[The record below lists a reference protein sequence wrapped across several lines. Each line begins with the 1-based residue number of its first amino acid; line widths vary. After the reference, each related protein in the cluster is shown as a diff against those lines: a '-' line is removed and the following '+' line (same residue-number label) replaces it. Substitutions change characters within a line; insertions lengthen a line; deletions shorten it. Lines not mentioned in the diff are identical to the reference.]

1 MRSLR
6 KLVFV
11 RGVALCAAVGWL
23 AAAQAAETKGP
34 VTDEIGVLVIPK
46 GAPIEIGGY
55 WVLSGADTALGL
67 DQKRAVEIAVK
78 EKKALVGHPIK
89 FTAEDSLCNAEGG
102 QTAATKLASNPRLA
116 IVIGPSCSSEA
127 TPGAPILW
135 KAGITSIGTSPT
147 APKLTA
153 PERGAQYDGFV
164 RTCYSDIFQGA
175 SDAKYIHDVL
185 KAKTIVA
192 VHDGSPYAQGLAGAT
207 ADAFTKLGGKVL
219 STEAIQPTD
228 VDMHPM
234 LTRVATEKPD
244 VLYFPIFVAAG
255 AQILRQA
262 KDIPGLKD
270 TKLLGSSGMLAP
282 DFIEAAKEAVVGFQI
297 TYTDLSPAAMGK
309 GYPAFVEKYKKAYG
323 EGPTSGY
330 HAHAYDGAE
339 MAFKAIEKV
348 AKTDD
353 KGNTYIGR
361 KALRDAVFATT
372 FDGISGPIKCDKF
385 GECGE
390 FHPAV
395 YQYTNADP
403 KTFTSDAT
411 KANANPKKIWP

>member
-1 MRSLR
+1 MYSYRNFLLR
-6 KLVFV
+6 
-11 RGVALCAAVGWL
+11 GGAALCAALSWL
-23 AAAQAAETKGP
+23 AVAQAAETKGP

-46 GAPIEIGGY
+46 GAPIQIGGY

-67 DQKRAVEIAVK
+67 DQKRAVEIAIK
-78 EKKALVGHPIK
+78 EKGKLVGHPIK
-89 FTAEDSLCNAEGG
+89 FSAEDSLCNAEGG
-102 QTAATKLASNPRLA
+102 QTAATKLAANPNIA

-153 PERGAQYDGFV
+153 ENRSATYDGFV

-175 SDAKYIHDVL
+175 SDAKWIHDVL
-185 KAKTIVA
+185 KAKTIVT

-207 ADAFTKLGGKVL
+207 ADSFKKLGGKVL
-219 STEAIQPTD
+219 SEEAIQPTD
-228 VDMHPM
+228 VDMHPL
-234 LTRVATEKPD
+234 LTRIATEKPD

-262 KDIPGLKD
+262 KDIPGLAN
-270 TKLLGSSGMLAP
+270 TQLIGSSGMLAP
-282 DFIEAAKEAVVGFQI
+282 DFIEAAKDAVVGFRI

-309 GYPAFVEKYKKAYG
+309 GYPKFVEEYKKAYG
-323 EGPTSGY
+323 EGPISGY

-339 MAFKAIEKV
+339 MAFRAIEKV

-361 KALRDAVFATT
+361 KALRDAVFATK
-372 FDGISGPIKCDKF
+372 FDGISGPIKCDKW

-403 KTFTSDAT
+403 KTFTSDAS
-411 KANANPKKIWP
+411 KSNANPKKIWP